1 MEVHDDPDRDRPVS
15 LNVSYSWT
23 VDVVPEGLA
32 EWVIYA
38 STDRATKGQEV
49 ARVPGA
55 ERFATWVSDESL
67 IYVRV
72 LGVKRDGPEEP
83 WDGVEPDEVL
93 IQGRDETKEPEAPS
107 NVAVGQV
114 DLSMSGRVSVD
125 PPSRGDPAS
134 FVQVVQGADEY
145 TGKLVAETKVLP
157 SGPIG
162 VDGPPRQVSMPIP
175 LDGTG
180 GSKTL
185 VVRKMGTAGRPSS
198 SVARTSPEVED
209 LAGFHEVA
217 VCSWSGTTRSNVPA
231 AGTTDAH
238 EFDATHGARAR
249 AKPTLANATSGNGW
263 GTLASGLLASARVH
277 GAYLQTITVESDEV
291 DLGAA
296 LVFRLTAADTVGRAS
311 AAGTIRPLW
320 ATKVPMIPAA
330 HPDVRLL
337 PEGVAWA
344 SRETRLDGYP
354 RQPVRNWRWEY
365 VVGTSSPVAH
375 ASSDYKPL
383 VPGQLV
389 SGRYVRVRLVVTD
402 PTGQHRVICPSATV
416 TAHVFRRT
424 RTGTGSPESV
434 VTAPPGSHFMRTDG
448 PPHHYVKRTG
458 IGNTGWVASNA
469 GATVTAPTG
478 TGFAHV
484 TSGSYDAAA
493 KLVESADVDAALKD
507 PVAATAGLRTL
518 GTGAQTACAGN
529 DARLSDARAPDI
541 AGLTAESLVD
551 RYADYVPMYDAS
563 AGANRK
569 VRVRDLASGAPV
581 RSTTHYDVGPSDAS
595 EQTIFT
601 GTVPANCMGTDR
613 MLRLA
618 IRGTAKNQTG
628 SGRLFQIRLKFGG
641 STLVDC
647 SINLASSATLTT
659 FWVDVEIQNDAATG
673 AQNVTLRAT
682 LPVGS
687 APATGT
693 AGGLVGAAG
702 IRTVE
707 GTGAVDTTSDQTLAV
722 TLQLPVSDANLYAD
736 IERGML
742 ELI

>member
-1 MEVHDDPDRDRPVS
+1 MS

-389 SGRYVRVRLVVTD
+389 GGRYVRVRLVVTD

-434 VTAPPGSHFMRTDG
+434 VTAPPASHFIRTDG
-448 PPHHYVKRTG
+448 PPHHYVKATG
-458 IGNTGWVASNA
+458 IGNTGWVATNA
-469 GATVTAPTG
+469 GATV
-478 TGFAHV
+478 
-484 TSGSYDAAA
+484 
-493 KLVESADVDAALKD
+493 
-507 PVAATAGLRTL
+507 
-518 GTGAQTACAGN
+518 
-529 DARLSDARAPDI
+529 DI

-682 LPVGS
+682 LPGGS

-693 AGGLVGAAG
+693 AGGSAGTGA

-707 GTGAVDTTSDQTLAV
+707 ATGAVDTTSDQTLAV

>member
-1 MEVHDDPDRDRPVS
+1 MS
-15 LNVSYSWT
+15 LNVSYSWS

-55 ERFATWVSDESL
+55 ERYATWVSDESL

-448 PPHHYVKRTG
+448 PPHHYVKATG
-458 IGNTGWVASNA
+458 IGNTGWVATNA

-529 DARLSDARAPDI
+529 DARLSDSRAPS
-541 AGLTAESLVD
+541 G
-551 RYADYVPMYDAS
+551 S
-563 AGANRK
+563 AGGALGGTYPNPT
-569 VRVRDLASGAPV
+569 LASGYV
-581 RSTTHYDVGPSDAS
+581 
-595 EQTIFT
+595 
-601 GTVPANCMGTDR
+601 
-613 MLRLA
+613 
-618 IRGTAKNQTG
+618 
-628 SGRLFQIRLKFGG
+628 
-641 STLVDC
+641 
-647 SINLASSATLTT
+647 
-659 FWVDVEIQNDAATG
+659 AA
-673 AQNVTLRAT
+673 QV
-682 LPVGS
+682 
-687 APATGT
+687 
-693 AGGLVGAAG
+693 
-702 IRTVE
+702 
-707 GTGAVDTTSDQTLAV
+707 AVKASDQTAIG
-722 TLQLPVSDANLYAD
+722 TSFAD
-736 IERGML
+736 ISNLGFSLTSGKTYRFHYQLIMQADAGTTGIDVAVSGPTTTIL
-742 ELI
+742 EYTVRSWGSVTVEAPRAYHAYDGALPQVSSNGTSPRIFEVYGIIKPSAGGTLIPRAKREAVGSGPDCLAGSNGLLWQLD